1 MMHIMWGC
9 GVLLSSIFIL
19 ILLKKRQLMSNY
31 RLFYLIGLL
40 IGLVIGSVNIFTQKY
55 DNYCSIYIGILCC
68 CYTYF
73 DKNTYSKWTNAYI
86 SSLQGYVGG
95 VGFILY
101 GLFTM

>member
-1 MMHIMWGC
+1 MWGC
-9 GVLLSSIFIL
+9 GVLLSSILIL
-19 ILLKKRQLMSNY
+19 ILLKKRQRKSNY
-31 RLFYLIGLL
+31 RHFCLVGLL
-40 IGLVIGSVNIFTQKY
+40 IGIVIGSINIFTQKY

-73 DKNTYSKWTNAYI
+73 DNEKKTYSKWTNAYI

-101 GLFTM
+101 GLFTI

>member
-1 MMHIMWGC
+1 MWGC
-9 GVLLSSIFIL
+9 GVLLSSILIL
-19 ILLKKRQLMSNY
+19 ILLKKRQRKSNY
-31 RLFYLIGLL
+31 RHFCLVGLL
-40 IGLVIGSVNIFTQKY
+40 IGIIIGSINIFTQKY

-73 DKNTYSKWTNAYI
+73 DNEKKTYSKWTNAYI

-101 GLFTM
+101 GLFTI

>member
-19 ILLKKRQLMSNY
+19 ILLKKRQLKSNY

-73 DKNTYSKWTNAYI
+73 DKNTYSKGTNAYI

-101 GLFTM
+101 GLFTT